1 MARFLL
7 RTLLQAALTF
17 ALSFSLLFFLLRGL
31 GDPAQM
37 LLGQRSDRIA
47 LEAIRAQLHLDKP
60 IWQQYLY
67 AWAQWMPY
75 DGEKWRLPE
84 LGTSYQYA
92 RPVAHIYAE
101 RFPATLL
108 LSLSAIALALSIGIP
123 LGLWQA
129 LRPSL
134 LLQKLSLLFLSL
146 PGYVVGILLLL
157 LLGFQFG
164 MPLGGYVRSYDP
176 ISENFSYHW
185 ENLLLPALALGL
197 RPAAHLFQ
205 LTATEAQALLQQ
217 DFVRSAYARGKST
230 LSVLF
235 GDILRNILPTLSVS
249 LTQWLGGLFTGALF
263 VEEVFD
269 WPGVGKLLFFALS
282 TSDYPLLMGTAQL
295 SVLLF
300 VGLHALGEILARW
313 ADPRL
318 RVG

>member
-7 RTLLQAALTF
+7 KVFLQAALTF
-17 ALSFSLLFFLLRGL
+17 VLSFTLLFLLLRGL

-47 LEAIRAQLHLDKP
+47 LETIRAQLHLDKP
-60 IWQQYLY
+60 LWQQYLY

-75 DGEKWRLPE
+75 DGEKWKLPQ

-92 RPVAHIYAE
+92 RPVVELYAE

-108 LSLSAIALALSIGIP
+108 LSLCAMMFAVCMGIP

-129 LRPSL
+129 YRPSF
-134 LLQKLSLLFLSL
+134 LLQRLSLLFLSL
-146 PGYVVGILLLL
+146 PGYVVGLLLL
-157 LLGFQFG
+157 FVMGFQLG
-164 MPLGGYVRSYDP
+164 MPLGGYIYSYDP
-176 ISENFSYHW
+176 IAERLSYHW

-197 RPAAHLFQ
+197 RPAAHLLQ
-205 LTATEAQALLQQ
+205 LTSTEAQHILQQ
-217 DFVRSAYARGKST
+217 DFIRSAHARGKAF
-230 LSVLF
+230 LPILF
-235 GDILRNILPTLSVS
+235 GDVLRNILPTLSVS

-282 TSDYPLLMGTAQL
+282 TSDYPLLMGIAQL

-300 VGLHALGEILARW
+300 VGLNALG
-313 ADPRL
+313 
-318 RVG
+318 